1 MADGSN
7 ETGAKLVY
15 LECEKD
21 GTLTDETLKA
31 GINENTKIVAVGQVS
46 NVLGCVNP
54 VKKIAA
60 MAHAVGAVMV
70 VDAAQSAPH
79 MKIDVKDLDA
89 DFLAFSGHKLMGP
102 MGYRCALRQA
112 GAIRKYGA
120 IYDRWRNDR
129 LCYKRGCCICRTS
142 T

>member
-1 MADGSN
+1 MAGWLPRV
-7 ETGAKLVY
+7 TGATLRY

-21 GTLTDETLKA
+21 GTLKDDTLKE
-31 GINENTKIVAVGQVS
+31 GINANTKIVAVAQVS

-54 VKKIAA
+54 IKKIAKI
-60 MAHAVGAVMV
+60 AHDNGAVMV

-102 MGYRCALRQA
+102 MGIGGTL
-112 GAIRKYGA
+112 
-120 IYDRWRNDR
+120 W
-129 LCYKRGCCICRTS
+129 
-142 T
+142 

>member
-1 MADGSN
+1 MLPWQMAARM
-7 ETGAKLVY
+7 TGAKLVY

-70 VDAAQSAPH
+70 VDAAQSAPAYEDGCQGFGCRFYC
-79 MKIDVKDLDA
+79 IQDISLWDL
-89 DFLAFSGHKLMGP
+89 
-102 MGYRCALRQA
+102 
-112 GAIRKYGA
+112 
-120 IYDRWRNDR
+120 WV
-129 LCYKRGCCICRTS
+129 
-142 T
+142 